1 MTKRDIE
8 KIRLY
13 SGIAMLVIAI
23 LGFVAITYF
32 VGFDLASMAA
42 AVLMG
47 FIGWAIAFPEDS
59 AEYDDDYDY
68 YEE

>member
-8 KIRLY
+8 KIRLF

-59 AEYDDDYDY
+59 AEYDDDCDY
-68 YEE
+68 YEG

>member
-8 KIRLY
+8 KIRLF

-23 LGFVAITYF
+23 LGFVAVTYF

-59 AEYDDDYDY
+59 AECDDDYDY